1 MIKEYNKLIKRK
13 LREFGQPLP
22 TDDYDEVNSAD
33 EMDELSPDTNVRHY
47 EEGDKVHLREG
58 GEGRI
63 LKIVYIVM
71 TDTEC
76 NEVEVMRATDLGNA
90 IG

>member
-1 MIKEYNKLIKRK
+1 
-13 LREFGQPLP
+13 
-22 TDDYDEVNSAD
+22 
-33 EMDELSPDTNVRHY
+33 MDELSPDTNVRHY

-58 GEGRI
+58 GEAHI

-76 NEVEVMRATDLGNA
+76 NEVEVMRATDLGNV

>member
-1 MIKEYNKLIKRK
+1 MIKEYDSIVNNK
-13 LREFGQPLP
+13 LREFGELN
-22 TDDYDEVNSAD
+22 DAE
-33 EMDELSPDTNVRHY
+33 EMDELQPDKNIRHY
-47 EEGDKVHLREG
+47 EEGNKVHLREG

-63 LKIVYIVM
+63 CKILYIVM

-76 NEVEVMRATDLGNA
+76 NEVEVMRATDLGNV